1 MPPTRLAGELR
12 AVGSQANGL
21 PWAVAL
27 ERPETGRRAVHGV
40 IELQDLAVATSGDDR
55 AVWPWRCTPRA
66 HHGRAPVKNDPRSR
80 PGSGFSNG
88 KAASRDILYPTQR
101 P

>member
-1 MPPTRLAGELR
+1 MEGVSLAAKAALRLMPPTRLAGELR

-40 IELQDLAVATSGDDR
+40 IELHDLAVATSGDDR
-55 AVWPWRCTPRA
+55 AVWPWAVHTSRTPWTRA
-66 HHGRAPVKNDPRSR
+66 GQK
-80 PGSGFSNG
+80 
-88 KAASRDILYPTQR
+88 
-101 P
+101 